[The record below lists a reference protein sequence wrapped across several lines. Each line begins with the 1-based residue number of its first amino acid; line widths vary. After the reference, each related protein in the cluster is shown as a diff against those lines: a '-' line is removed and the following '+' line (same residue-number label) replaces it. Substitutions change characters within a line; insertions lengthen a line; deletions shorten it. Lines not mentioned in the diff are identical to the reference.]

1 MCGISGIYSFDSQ
14 KVIDISLLKAMNAL
28 IEHRGPDDEGFCLI
42 EKNSHKILPFSGD
55 GSKEDIRQ
63 LYPSLNLSAR
73 ASLGLGFRR
82 LAILDLSVKG
92 HQPMLDPQLNLLIV
106 FNGEIYNYIELRQE
120 LIAQGYSFNSES
132 DTEVILKAY
141 DFWGENCV
149 LHFNG
154 IWAFAL
160 WDANKSL
167 LFCSRDRFGVKPFY
181 YCRNRDFLY
190 FASEIKQLLLTPVDK
205 SLNLPMIWRSMKI
218 NSLEVYGEE
227 TFWQE
232 IKALQPGYNLIVN
245 QHGITL
251 KEYYKLNPA
260 SFGKSSLSLLE
271 ATEIY
276 RETFK
281 KAVQLQMRSD
291 VEVGSCL
298 SGGLDSSAIVCTA
311 SRLTDRPLQT
321 FSAYF
326 PEYPPLD
333 ERKWIAEVVHSS
345 GCISY
350 LTAPQAEDAMAW
362 FNDATWFND
371 LPLGSGFTAQYAVMK
386 LAQENGIKVLLDG
399 QGSDELTA
407 GYRHSFYRFLA
418 DLILQTKFHKALK
431 EALAW
436 LKKYGC
442 IKGLS
447 GLAKAL
453 LSIFLSE
460 PQLYNFEF
468 RFLRFEPFN
477 QDFLQQCKKSLSEPI
492 LAQISDFSSK
502 SVSKFFSQHTIK
514 LNNTRTL
521 TSDNFSKPTCDKL
534 SNFLYNA
541 VYTTSLPTLL
551 HWEDRM
557 SMSASIESRV
567 PFLDHNL
574 VELAFSLPSE
584 YKIHNAQG
592 KYIHRQAI
600 KPLVPTAIFNRKE
613 KSVFGSPFISLW
625 LRGPMKTSYESL
637 ITSSTFRN
645 RGIWNLP
652 LIMDNW
658 QKYLKGNNS
667 QAEMLYNI
675 YALEMW
681 FRRFS

>member
-14 KVIDISLLKAMNAL
+14 RVIDINLLRDMNAL

-42 EKNSHKILPFSGD
+42 EKNSHKILQFCGD
-55 GSKEDIRQ
+55 GSNEEIRR
-63 LYPSLNLSAR
+63 LYPPLNLSAR

-92 HQPMLDPQLNLLIV
+92 HQPMTDPQFNLHII
-106 FNGEIYNYIELRQE
+106 FNGEIYNYLELREE
-120 LIAQGYSFNSES
+120 LISQGYSFNSES

-141 DFWGENCV
+141 EFWGENCV

-154 IWAFAL
+154 IWSFAL
-160 WDANKSL
+160 WDARKRL

-181 YCRNRDFLY
+181 YCQDKDFLY
-190 FASEIKQLLLTPVDK
+190 FASEIKQLLLAPLAK

-218 NSLEVYGEE
+218 NSMQVYEEE
-227 TFWQE
+227 TFWNE
-232 IKALQPGYNLIVN
+232 IKALKPGYNLIVN
-245 QHGITL
+245 QQGLFL
-251 KEYYKLNPA
+251 KEYYRLNPT
-260 SFGKSSLSLLE
+260 SFGKSPLSFSE
-271 ATEIY
+271 ATQAY
-276 RETFK
+276 KATFE

-311 SRLTDRPLQT
+311 AKLTDKPLET
-321 FSAYF
+321 FSSYF

-333 ERKWIAEVVHSS
+333 ERKWIEEVVHSC

-350 LTAPQAEDAMAW
+350 LTAPEPEDAMAW

-371 LPLGSGFTAQYAVMK
+371 LPLGSGFAAQYAVMK
-386 LAQENGIKVLLDG
+386 LAQKNGIKVLLDG

-418 DLILQTKFHKALK
+418 DLILQAQFNKAFK

-436 LKKYGC
+436 LKKYGY
-442 IKGLS
+442 IKGIS

-453 LSIFLSE
+453 LSVFLSE

-477 QDFLQQCKKSLSEPI
+477 QDFIQQCKKSISEPI
-492 LAQISDFSSK
+492 FAQISDLSSI
-502 SVSKFFSQHTIK
+502 SISKLLAHHSNKFAKNYLLPSNK
-514 LNNTRTL
+514 
-521 TSDNFSKPTCDKL
+521 FSKPTCDKL

-541 VYTTSLPTLL
+541 VYSTSLPTLL

-574 VELAFSLPSE
+574 VELAFSFPSE

-592 KYIHRQAI
+592 KYVHRQAI
-600 KPLVPTAIFNRKE
+600 KPIVPSSIYNRKD
-613 KSVFGSPFISLW
+613 KSVFGSPFLSLW
-625 LRGPMKTSYESL
+625 LRGPMKTSFETL
-637 ITSSTFRN
+637 ITSTTFRN

-652 LIMDNW
+652 LIMQNW
-658 QKYLKGNNS
+658 QKYLQGDNS